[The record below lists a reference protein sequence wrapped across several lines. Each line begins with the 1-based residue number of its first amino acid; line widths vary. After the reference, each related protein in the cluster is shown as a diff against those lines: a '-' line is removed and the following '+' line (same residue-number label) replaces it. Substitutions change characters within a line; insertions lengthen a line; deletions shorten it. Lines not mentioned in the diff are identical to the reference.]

1 MSANSFDMLSTGRI
15 ASACLAA
22 CASALVYLIVK
33 GYRARRTFYRLRQQG
48 MVRTTTTRRLSTSG

>member
-1 MSANSFDMLSTGRI
+1 MNSFEALSAGRF

-22 CASALVYLIVK
+22 FASGLVYLVVK

-48 MVRTTTTRRLSTSG
+48 MV